1 MEMVELLKLIYDK
14 LSEIS
19 SKLDMLYDI
28 NMSVGTLDCLCDI
41 QTSLYTLDNI
51 DTSLDTLNSNVERIE
66 KDVMEIKFSTRF

>member
-19 SKLDMLYDI
+19 SKLDTLYDI